1 MSLLADL
8 EKLAGILPPSSVT
21 SGPSQGSILGAIVS
35 FLEHGPAI
43 LEAAV
48 AKEGE
53 DVHAA
58 AGRVSTIIG
67 EAETAAGAEAAK
79 LASEVEGAA
88 KPSYDD
94 LVATIAQLRG
104 EPAPTPS
111 PTAPT
116 TPPAT
121 TLGGT
126 PPPLAPPAGTPATVV
141 LPPAAVDHPASASDQ
156 TILTQ
161 LQELQAGTIV
171 QAQLGANAAADLAA
185 AGGDVAKAIAARQ
198 AGHPA
203 APTSTAFPAVPTIPV
218 VTRTGGPEGPVTGTP
233 SVGPLSGTPSS

>member
-1 MSLLADL
+1 VSFLADL
-8 EKLAGILPPSSVT
+8 ERLAGILPPSSVT
-21 SGPSQGSILGAIVS
+21 SGPGQGGIIGAIVS

-48 AKEGE
+48 VKEGE
-53 DVHAA
+53 DIHAA

-79 LASEVEGAA
+79 LAGEVEGAA

-104 EPAPTPS
+104 EPAP
-111 PTAPT
+111 AP
-116 TPPAT
+116 AAV
-121 TLGGT
+121 
-126 PPPLAPPAGTPATVV
+126 PPPVV
-141 LPPAAVDHPASASDQ
+141 LPPAPVDHPASASDQ

-171 QAQLGANAAADLAA
+171 QAQLGPNATADLAA

-218 VTRTGGPEGPVTGTP
+218 ATRTGGPEGPVTGTP